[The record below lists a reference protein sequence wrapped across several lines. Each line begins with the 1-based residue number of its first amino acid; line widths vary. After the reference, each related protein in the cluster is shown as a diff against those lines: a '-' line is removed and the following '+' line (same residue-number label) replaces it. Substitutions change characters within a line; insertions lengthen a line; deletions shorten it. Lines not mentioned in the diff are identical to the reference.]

1 MAQTAD
7 NPMTQESVPVTEA
20 PHEPA
25 TTVEAVPVERPRRP
39 LPPRARPTG
48 EPRAARRRTRVEI
61 RRVGALSVFKFSL
74 LFYFCAMLILFFA
87 LLMIFLVLQ
96 AAGTIDTL
104 ENTIGCLV
112 QEGERPT
119 TGECIPYLID
129 GVTVFTW
136 MFFLGCVGTVVVAAL
151 NTFVALIYN
160 LISDIVGGVEV
171 TLAEKRVREPGTLG
185 VGEAARREV

>member
-7 NPMTQESVPVTEA
+7 NPMTQESVPVTEETR
-20 PHEPA
+20 EPA
-25 TTVEAVPVERPRRP
+25 TKVEAVPVERPRRP
-39 LPPRARPTG
+39 LPPRRPAG
-48 EPRAARRRTRVEI
+48 EPRTARRRTRVEI

-119 TGECIPYLID
+119 TGQCIPYLID

-160 LISDIVGGVEV
+160 LISDIVGGIEV

-185 VGEAARREV
+185 ASESARREV

>member
-7 NPMTQESVPVTEA
+7 NPITQESVPVTEA
-20 PHEPA
+20 PREPA
-25 TTVEAVPVERPRRP
+25 TKVEAVPVERPRRT
-39 LPPRARPTG
+39 LPPRARPST

-74 LFYFCAMLILFFA
+74 LFYFCAMLIVFFA

-119 TGECIPYLID
+119 TGECIPYVID

-136 MFFLGCVGTVVVAAL
+136 MFFLGCVGTIVVAAL
-151 NTFVALIYN
+151 NTFIALIYN

-171 TLAEKRVREPGTLG
+171 TLAEKRVREPSGLG
-185 VGEAARREV
+185 VSEAARREV

>member
-1 MAQTAD
+1 MPVAQAPREPATT
-7 NPMTQESVPVTEA
+7 NKESPIPQEPMPVTEA
-20 PHEPA
+20 PREPA
-25 TTVEAVPVERPRRP
+25 TKVEATTVQRPRRTFA
-39 LPPRARPTG
+39 PRPATAADSRS
-48 EPRAARRRTRVEI
+48 ARRRTRVEI

-87 LLMIFLVLQ
+87 LLMIFLVLK
-96 AAGTIDTL
+96 AAGTIATL

-119 TGECIPYLID
+119 TGECIPYVID

-136 MFFLGCVGTVVVAAL
+136 MFFLGSVGTVVVAAL

-160 LISDIVGGVEV
+160 LISDIVGGIEV
-171 TLAEKRVREPGTLG
+171 TLAEKRVREP
-185 VGEAARREV
+185 